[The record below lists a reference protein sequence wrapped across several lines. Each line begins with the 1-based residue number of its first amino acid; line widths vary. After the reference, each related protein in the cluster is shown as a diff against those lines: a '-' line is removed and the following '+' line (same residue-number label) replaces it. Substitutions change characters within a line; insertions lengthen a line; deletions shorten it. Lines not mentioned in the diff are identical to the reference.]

1 MPNIASALRAE
12 ISRLSRREVRS
23 ETDGLKKSSNQYRS
37 DIAALKRRVTEIEK
51 VLKQM
56 EKQVA
61 KNAPKPIEPTASKGL
76 RYSAK
81 RFLAQRHR
89 LELSQPEAGIL
100 LNVSP
105 QTIYNWE
112 TGKTRPRPEQIA
124 VIAAMR
130 KLSKTAAR
138 AIVDRARK

>member
-1 MPNIASALRAE
+1 MSNIATILKEE
-12 ISRLSRREVRS
+12 ISRLSRRELRS
-23 ETDGLKKSSNQYRS
+23 ETDGLKKASTQFRS
-37 DIAALKRRVTEIEK
+37 DIAALKRRITSIEK
-51 VLKQM
+51 YLKHLD
-56 EKQVA
+56 KQVSRS
-61 KNAPKPIEPTASKGL
+61 APKPIEPTAKTGL

-81 RFLAQRHR
+81 GFLAQRHR

-112 TGKTRPRPEQIA
+112 AGKTRPRPEQIT
-124 VIAAMR
+124 VIAALR

-138 AIVDRARK
+138 AIVDGARK

>member
-1 MPNIASALRAE
+1 MSNIATVLKEE
-12 ISRLSRREVRS
+12 ISRLSRRELRS
-23 ETDGLKKSSNQYRS
+23 ETNGLKKASTQYRS
-37 DIAALKRRVTEIEK
+37 DIAALKRRVTAIEK
-51 VLKQM
+51 SLKQFDKQVLK
-56 EKQVA
+56 A
-61 KNAPKPIEPTASKGL
+61 APKKLEPTATTGL

-81 RFLAQRHR
+81 RFLAQRRR
-89 LELSQPEAGIL
+89 LELSQPEAGFL

-130 KLSKTAAR
+130 KLSKTVAR
-138 AIVDRARK
+138 AIVDSATK

>member
-1 MPNIASALRAE
+1 MSNIATVLKEE
-12 ISRLSRREVRS
+12 ISRLSRRELRS
-23 ETDGLKKSSNQYRS
+23 ETDGLKKASTQFRS
-37 DIAALKRRVTEIEK
+37 EIAALKRRVTSIEK
-51 VLKQM
+51 YLKNLD
-56 EKQVA
+56 KQVS
-61 KNAPKPIEPTASKGL
+61 KAPKLVEPTATTGL

-81 RFLAQRHR
+81 RFLAKRHR
-89 LELSQPEAGIL
+89 LELSQPEAGFL

-112 TGKTRPRPEQIA
+112 TGRTRPKPDQIA

-138 AIVDRARK
+138 EIVDGARK

>member
-1 MPNIASALRAE
+1 MSNIATALKEE
-12 ISRLSRREVRS
+12 ISRLSRRELRS
-23 ETDGLKKSSNQYRS
+23 ETDGLKKGSTQFRS
-37 DIAALKRRVTEIEK
+37 EIAALKRRVTEIEK
-51 VLKQM
+51 YLKQLD
-56 EKQVA
+56 KQVSKA
-61 KNAPKPIEPTASKGL
+61 IPKSIEPTATTGL

-89 LELSQPEAGIL
+89 LELSQPEAGLL

-112 TGKTRPRPEQIA
+112 TGKTRPKPEQIA

-130 KLSKTAAR
+130 RLSKTAAR
-138 AIVDRARK
+138 EIADGAGR

>member
-1 MPNIASALRAE
+1 MSNIATVLKEE
-12 ISRLSRREVRS
+12 ISRLSRRELRS
-23 ETDGLKKSSNQYRS
+23 ETNGLKKASTQYRS
-37 DIAALKRRVTEIEK
+37 DIAALKRRVTAIEK
-51 VLKQM
+51 SLKQFDKQVLK
-56 EKQVA
+56 A
-61 KNAPKPIEPTASKGL
+61 APKKLEPTATTGL

-81 RFLAQRHR
+81 RFLAQRRR
-89 LELSQPEAGIL
+89 LGLSQPEAGFL

-130 KLSKTAAR
+130 KLSKTVAR
-138 AIVDRARK
+138 AIVDSATK

>member
-1 MPNIASALRAE
+1 MSNIATLLKEE

-23 ETDGLKKSSNQYRS
+23 ETDGLKKVGTLHRAEL
-37 DIAALKRRVTEIEK
+37 AALKKRVASIEK
-51 VLKQM
+51 TLKQL
-56 EKQVA
+56 EKQVT
-61 KNAPKPIEPTASKGL
+61 KVTPKAPEVTAATGL

-112 TGKTRPRPEQIA
+112 TGKTRPRPEQIV

-138 AIVDRARK
+138 AIVDGAAG

>member
-1 MPNIASALRAE
+1 MSNIAGVLKEE
-12 ISRLSRREVRS
+12 ISRLSRREVKR
-23 ETDGLKKSSNQYRS
+23 ETDGLRNASSQYRS
-37 DIAALKRRVTEIEK
+37 DIAALKRRVTAIEK
-51 VLKQM
+51 YLKQLD
-56 EKQVA
+56 KHVA
-61 KNAPKPIEPTASKGL
+61 KVAPKNIEPDAAKDL

-89 LELSQPEAGIL
+89 LELSQPEAGFL

-112 TGKTRPRPEQIA
+112 TGKTRPRPDQIA

-138 AIVDRARK
+138 AIVDGGKR